1 VKKLQQ
7 IATVLPLVAFAA
19 AAQDEPRL
27 REHLVKLESEAQA
40 MQMKVQ
46 AIGAVNGASVKG
58 APYSGEEVNETNQ
71 VLADGTRI
79 HRETRTMVYR
89 DSEGRTRRE
98 TPENITIVDPVAKVT
113 YLLNPKTMTGQK
125 LNMSAGTYSYM
136 RDVSSSRVSSSN
148 NGANAT
154 FTMRMESDGGTP
166 TLTINGRTLD
176 PKQVEEL
183 MAKAKAT
190 GDHTVTID
198 GFTINP
204 LMDGPDKVMMAD
216 KATAVAGGF
225 VRVWPKKAGESI
237 GAQMIEGVHSEGT
250 RSVNTIKAG
259 SIGNDR
265 DIQVLGESW
274 YSPELQTTIMSKHSD
289 PRSGEESFRLTGI
302 SRNEPG
308 SYLFQPPAGYTINER
323 K

>member
-27 REHLVKLESEAQA
+27 RDHLVKLESEAQA

-46 AIGAVNGASVKG
+46 AIGAVKGMTVAG

-98 TPENITIVDPVAKVT
+98 TPDNITIVDPVAKVT

-125 LNMSAGTYSYM
+125 LNMSAGTYSYVRNM
-136 RDVSSSRVSSSN
+136 STSSST
-148 NGANAT
+148 NGDNAT

-166 TLTINGRTLD
+166 TLSINGRTLD

-183 MAKAKAT
+183 MAKAKAS
-190 GDHTVTID
+190 GDHTVMVD
-198 GFTINP
+198 GFAINP
-204 LMDGPDKVMMAD
+204 LMGPPETMIVPDKGVA
-216 KATAVAGGF
+216 AGGF
-225 VRVWPKKAGESI
+225 VRVFPKKGGEPI
-237 GAQMIEGVHSEGT
+237 GKQMIEGVNAEGT

-265 DIQVLGESW
+265 DIQVVGESW